1 MKRGCFMQLR
11 NIYGVDL
18 GTSTVK
24 IYSKKRNTITK
35 EKNMIAV
42 RNHEDVLAVGNEA
55 YEMYEKAPGNVTVG
69 SPMAF
74 GMIADIGNA
83 EFVLQTLLHRT
94 DRHLGRNPMLYFAV
108 PTDMTEIETR
118 AYYAIASAGELRKS
132 KVFLVEKPIADALAL
147 GIPLSRTRGSMI
159 VNFGAETTEIS
170 VLADARVI
178 ISKNIPVG
186 GAQLDQSICEQVRKQ
201 NSLFIGRRTAGRLKM
216 ALASTDNRIQEARRI
231 MGIDSISG
239 LPRKDT
245 VTSHTVSA
253 ALEEPL
259 KTIIQEVCSFLT
271 RIPPQIRQN
280 IEREGIYLTGG
291 STRIPGIEKTFAL
304 GTACQIQLSNYY
316 DSCTICGL
324 KELITHEALQK
335 YAFTARKKKK

>member
-1 MKRGCFMQLR
+1 MKRGCFMHLR
-11 NIYGVDL
+11 NVYGVDL

-55 YEMYEKAPGNVTVG
+55 YEMYEKAPSNVTVG

-83 EFVLQTLLHRT
+83 EFVLQTLLHRI
-94 DRHLGRNPMLYFAV
+94 DKRLGRNPVLYFAV
-108 PTDMTEIETR
+108 PTDMSEIETR
-118 AYYAIASAGELRKS
+118 AYCAIASAGELRKS
-132 KVFLVEKPIADALAL
+132 KIFLVEKPIADALAL
-147 GIPLSRTRGSMI
+147 GIPLNRTRGSMI
-159 VNFGAETTEIS
+159 VNLGSQSTEIS

-178 ISKNIPVG
+178 ISRNFHVG
-186 GAQLDQSICEQVRKQ
+186 GAQLNQAICEQVRKK
-201 NSLFIGRRTAGRLKM
+201 NSLLIGQRTARRLKM
-216 ALASTDNRIQEARRI
+216 ALASTDNRIREARLI
-231 MGIDSISG
+231 MGIDSVSG
-239 LPRKDT
+239 LPRKDAVSSQT
-245 VTSHTVSA
+245 VNE
-253 ALEEPL
+253 ALREPL
-259 KTIIQEVCSFLT
+259 RAIMEEVRTFLT
-271 RIPPQIRQN
+271 RIPPQIRKS
-280 IEREGIYLTGG
+280 IEGEGIHLTGG
-291 STRIPGIEKTFAL
+291 STRLPGIEKAFANHT
-304 GTACQIQLSNYY
+304 GCAVRLSGYY

>member
-1 MKRGCFMQLR
+1 
-11 NIYGVDL
+11 
-18 GTSTVK
+18 
-24 IYSKKRNTITK
+24 
-35 EKNMIAV
+35 
-42 RNHEDVLAVGNEA
+42 
-55 YEMYEKAPGNVTVG
+55 
-69 SPMAF
+69 
-74 GMIADIGNA
+74 
-83 EFVLQTLLHRT
+83 
-94 DRHLGRNPMLYFAV
+94 
-108 PTDMTEIETR
+108 
-118 AYYAIASAGELRKS
+118 
-132 KVFLVEKPIADALAL
+132 
-147 GIPLSRTRGSMI
+147 
-159 VNFGAETTEIS
+159 
-170 VLADARVI
+170 
-178 ISKNIPVG
+178 
-186 GAQLDQSICEQVRKQ
+186 
-201 NSLFIGRRTAGRLKM
+201 
-216 ALASTDNRIQEARRI
+216 

-304 GTACQIQLSNYY
+304 GTACKIQLSNYY